1 MSSELTRQTS
11 IQSVDD
17 AEIVIVGNGIAGLTA
32 AVEARRLAPDKRIVV
47 VTEQNHPTINTPAL
61 KQFAIGK
68 LTREQLLAY
77 PAGTERAQRI
87 HVINTRVEEIHAQS
101 NYISLRGGRGFGYES
116 LLIATG
122 SAATGLPA
130 NLPGRDFEGVLTLHR
145 LGDYLDMRR
154 RLSEVEEA
162 VVIGGGSHA
171 IETVMSMLYWGIR
184 VHWLIRSDT
193 FLPRM
198 LDRPS
203 SDMVLERVQRAGAK
217 VYTETEVLGIVGR
230 VGAVAGVVTNQH
242 HLIPCELVL
251 VCTGTTPVASLAR
264 YCDLPMKYKRGI
276 LVDDQLRTSVRN
288 IYAAG
293 DVAAVLD
300 PQTGGHA
307 PRAQWYAA
315 VLQGRRVAEAMTGSG
330 PQEEGFG
337 VPWHATRLGEL
348 SMLSAGNP
356 LQWLDTATTLTDSSK
371 GSYRRLSIIDDRL
384 VGYLSLGPSQPDG
397 LAIKR
402 LIDEGLP
409 IGDITK
415 ALLKGDF
422 DARKYFSRKRTYA
435 AQYLVNTGKL
445 PSPAAMDALLQIRP
459 LTRTLRET
467 GPLVTPGSDR
477 GADMRVQPMAP
488 KWMGRGEGEASMGI
502 GEGDASVPTPLYATP
517 APTRPGPM
525 LRDSSQGDASVP
537 TPPNPA
543 PAPTRRGR
551 SYGEGVPLQTA
562 PLPPLQRYEGSSPT
576 VSNSAQAF
584 SGAKSEITAQLFHD
598 THVYHATTGMPGRS
612 EAIPNESEA
621 LFFEEGIAPGH
632 EMHHPFD
639 RPCVVESTLAA
650 LPSNAPRR
658 ASGSLWSYSD
668 RLPAVKTKRRGSQFI
683 APVPTEIVRQNL
695 AGGTDELFVAS
706 AEPGTKGPGQVS
718 ARVYPSSSL
727 WSYTDKHAAIKKGR

>member
-1 MSSELTRQTS
+1 MTRQ
-11 IQSVDD
+11 ININSVDS

-32 AVEARRLAPDKRIVV
+32 AVEARRLAPEKRIVV

-101 NYISLRGGRGFGYES
+101 SYVSLGGGRGFGYES

-145 LGDYLDMRR
+145 LHDYLNMRR

-171 IETVMSMLYWGIR
+171 IETVVSLLYWGIR

-203 SDMVLERVQRAGAK
+203 SDMVLERIQRAGAK
-217 VYTETEVLGIVGR
+217 VYTETEVLGIIGR

-242 HLIPCELVL
+242 QLIPCELVL
-251 VCTGTTPVASLAR
+251 VCTGTTPVTSLAR
-264 YCDLPMKYKRGI
+264 HCDLPMKHKRGI

-293 DVAAVLD
+293 DVAALRD
-300 PQTGGHA
+300 PQTGRHT

-315 VLQGRRVAEAMTGSG
+315 VLQGRRVAAAMAGSALH
-330 PQEEGFG
+330 EEDFG

-348 SMLSAGNP
+348 SMLTVGNP
-356 LQWLDTATTLTDSSK
+356 IQWLDTATTLTDSSK
-371 GSYRRLSIIDDRL
+371 GSYRRVSIIDDRL

-409 IGDITK
+409 IRDITK

-435 AQYLVNTGKL
+435 AQYMVNTGKL
-445 PSPAAMDALLQIRP
+445 PSPAAIDAPLQTGP
-459 LTRTLRET
+459 LVRALRET
-467 GPLVTPGSDR
+467 GPLASPGFH
-477 GADMRVQPMAP
+477 
-488 KWMGRGEGEASMGI
+488 I
-502 GEGDASVPTPLYATP
+502 LGEGDGRAPT
-517 APTRPGPM
+517 PTRPGIM
-525 LRDSSQGDASVP
+525 VRESTQGDASVP
-537 TPPNPA
+537 TPHHAA
-543 PAPTRRGR
+543 PAPTLDSPSMYR
-551 SYGEGVPLQTA
+551 S
-562 PLPPLQRYEGSSPT
+562 
-576 VSNSAQAF
+576 
-584 SGAKSEITAQLFHD
+584 AKSEVNAHLFHA
-598 THVYHATTGMPGRS
+598 THVYRANTDVLRRS
-612 EAIPNESEA
+612 ESIPNESEA
-621 LFFEEGIAPGH
+621 LFFEEGFAPNQ
-632 EMHHPFD
+632 EMDHSLD
-639 RPCVVESTLAA
+639 RSRVVESTLAA
-650 LPSNAPRR
+650 LPSDAPRR

-668 RLPAVKTKRRGSQFI
+668 TLPAFKAKRRSSQFI
-683 APVPTEIVRQNL
+683 APVPTTMARQIL
-695 AGGTDELFVAS
+695 AGGEDEQYVAS
-706 AEPGTKGPGQVS
+706 RAPSTKGPGQLS
-718 ARVYPSSSL
+718 ARAYPSRSL
-727 WSYTDKHAAIKKGR
+727 WSYSDKHAAIKKGR